1 MTENMMDL
9 EDAAVYAAALLGQAD
24 ALLVAAGA
32 GMGVD
37 SGLPD
42 FRGSKG
48 FWQAYPVLAESKISF
63 ESMANPRWFASDPA
77 MAWAFYGHRAQLY
90 NATTPHL
97 GFRLLKAWAD
107 RMSAGH
113 FVFTSNVDGQ
123 FQKCGFSESRV
134 LECHGS
140 IHHLQ
145 CSVPCSRQLWEWDCS
160 GLKVDLREFRATG
173 DLPLCPQCGHIARP
187 NILMFGDGQWLGL
200 RSGESQR
207 RFVDWTGSL
216 QGKRLVIIE
225 CGAGT
230 AIPSVRHTCENLANQ
245 YGASLIRIN
254 PREPDGPP
262 GTVSMATGA
271 LEGLVRIARELGRRK

>member
-1 MTENMMDL
+1 MADHSMNLD
-9 EDAAVYAAALLGQAD
+9 DAAVYAAALLGQAD

-42 FRGSKG
+42 FRGRKG
-48 FWQAYPVLAESKISF
+48 FWKAYPLLAESKIPF
-63 ESMANPRWFASDPA
+63 ESMANPRWFSSDPA

-90 NATTPHL
+90 SVTTPHL

-107 RMSAGH
+107 RMPAGH

-123 FQKCGFSESRV
+123 FQASGFSESRI

-140 IHHLQ
+140 IRQLQ
-145 CSVPCSRQLWEWDCS
+145 CTEPCSRMLWDWDS
-160 GLKVDLREFRATG
+160 SELQIDLKAFRAIG
-173 DLPLCPQCGHIARP
+173 GLPLCPKCGRIARP

-207 RFVDWTGSL
+207 RFVDWTSGL

-230 AIPSVRHTCENLANQ
+230 AIPSVRHTCEDLVEQ
-245 YGASLIRIN
+245 LGASLIRIN
-254 PREPDGPP
+254 PREAEGPP
-262 GTVSMATGA
+262 GTISMAVGG
-271 LEGLVRIARELGRRK
+271 LSGLVRIARAIASPL